1 MIRIR
6 NTMKN
11 MMLALAGACALFAM
25 ATSAIAD
32 KLHLK
37 DGRVLEGEVVREG
50 DGFVYFKVKVG
61 SIEQEQFFTMDQI
74 VKIEK
79 DEESAPAA
87 TAPKPAESS
96 GAAKQPGA
104 DGVRRIAIL
113 NFGPPSA
120 WQGEIDTTVGI
131 QISADAWKRVIPIL
145 EKDGVT
151 DVIVRVNSGGGLL
164 AELEK
169 FIEVY
174 EKEYKPRFRTVGWI
188 ESAISAAAMSPWVLE
203 EFYFLPEGNIGAC
216 TGFSGRL
223 NAIKGMQL
231 EMVLLQMEEASRKG
245 KKDPKIMRSMQ
256 IQEPLSASIDER
268 TGQVTWFQDVTSGE
282 HIINP
287 VGEVLTLTANVA
299 VKFGLGKAIAA
310 TPDEVARAM
319 GYEEY
324 VWAGKQATDFI
335 DKNMRDNDKADKQW
349 QVAYE
354 KFTRTVQVAAGIQ
367 DRQRRGAEVGIARR
381 HLAELKRLFSGNP
394 NFAWMYGTDDEW
406 FREQD
411 EMLKRLMR

>member
-11 MMLALAGACALFAM
+11 LMLAVAGACALFAM

-37 DGRVLEGEVVREG
+37 DGRVLEGEIVREG

-79 DEESAPAA
+79 DGEGAPAA
-87 TAPKPAESS
+87 TAPKPAGTT

-113 NFGPPSA
+113 NFGPPSS

-164 AELEK
+164 LELER

-223 NAIKGMQL
+223 NAIKGVQL
-231 EMVLLQMEEASRKG
+231 EMVLLQMEDASRKG

-287 VGEVLTLTANVA
+287 VGEVLTMTANVA
-299 VKFGLGKAIAA
+299 VKFGLGKAVAA

-394 NFAWMYGTDDEW
+394 NFALMYGTDDEW